1 MMQTFR
7 IQELLKLIP
16 AVLLMSMIS
25 MVMAFSFAAMMV
37 HTSQVSLLPDMV
49 FALLFTALFSAL
61 MVAWKGSMAGLIA
74 IPLPSAAAM
83 FADMFQRTQPGV
95 ELLWL
100 LLLIGSLLT
109 AGLMLLLGGFRLSRI
124 VRYLP
129 LPVLAGFLAG
139 VGWLFIK
146 GGLALT
152 GLKSLDISLLQ
163 DSALWMALGFAALLW
178 VLRKPVPPAFLLP
191 GATLLGG
198 IAMVLLAPSLQN
210 HSPWFFQLD
219 AAGQL
224 PLTALNL
231 ATQGVP
237 DVDWLHLPWSSLLT
251 LAAISVLSML
261 LQATSIELLA
271 KQDLDLDRELKVA
284 GGMNLLN
291 ALAGGSVGSLSL
303 SQTSMVRQ
311 MKANH
316 RVTGILMALCL
327 LGALLIHEDLLRWL
341 PLPLVAGLLIFQGIQ
356 FVHQW
361 LLTSGDRFPR
371 ADQFVIAVIFV
382 VIVFQGFL
390 GGVLLGLLLTVL
402 LFIREYSRL
411 QVIHLNTNLAGLS
424 SGVERTPQEH
434 EWLKEQSSRVRVY
447 QLRGFLFFGT
457 ANTLTEQIKSD
468 VQKQPGKIEA
478 LLLDFHRVSNADSS
492 TANSLLRLKQFC
504 DAHKIQVHITGMK
517 QVIQQ
522 RLQAAGLVF
531 QKSAGVGVIRMA
543 DNLEEA
549 LEFLENQLLQD
560 LRLEQ
565 QSPVQAMLQHR
576 LTLEEGETR
585 KLLAYFVEQTF
596 ADGEWI
602 LIQGQQQRVLYIIAS
617 GSVDVGLQQNDSDS
631 WMRIKK
637 MRPGTVLGEMGL
649 YLNEPRSASARAVG
663 ATRVLALTHPSLLQ
677 MEARDPDLA
686 MAFHRFVV
694 LMQSERLRESNRRI
708 YSLLQD

>member
-1 MMQTFR
+1 MQTLR
-7 IQELLKLIP
+7 LQELLKLLP

-37 HTSQVSLLPDMV
+37 HTSQAALLPDMV
-49 FALLFTALFSAL
+49 LALLFTAMISAL
-61 MVAWKGSMAGLIA
+61 FVAWKGSMAGLIA

-109 AGLMLLLGGFRLSRI
+109 ASLMLLLGGLRLSRI

-152 GLKSLDISLLQ
+152 GFNRLELSLLQ
-163 DSALWMALGFAALLW
+163 DSALWVALGFAALLW
-178 VLRKPVPPAFLLP
+178 ILRKPIPAAFLLP

-224 PLTALNL
+224 PLTVLNL
-231 ATQGVP
+231 ANEGLP
-237 DVDWLHLPWSSLLT
+237 NVDWLLLPWSSLLT

-271 KQDLDLDRELKVA
+271 KQDLNLDRELKVA

-291 ALAGGSVGSLSL
+291 AFAGGSVGSLSL

-311 MKANH
+311 MQANH
-316 RVTGILMALCL
+316 RITGILMAVCL
-327 LGALLIHEDLLRWL
+327 LGAFLVHEELLRWL

-361 LLTSGDRFPR
+361 LLTSSDRFPR

-424 SGVERTPQEH
+424 SGVERTPKEH
-434 EWLKEQSSRVRVY
+434 EWLKQQASRVRVY

-457 ANTLTEQIKSD
+457 ANTLMEQIKND
-468 VQKQPGKIEA
+468 VQKQGNTIEA

-504 DAHKIQVHITGMK
+504 DTQKIQVHITGMK
-517 QVIQQ
+517 PQIQQ
-522 RLQAAGLVF
+522 RLKAAGIQL
-531 QKSAGVGVIRMA
+531 QKSVSAGAIHLA
-543 DNLEEA
+543 DSLEIA
-549 LEFLENQLLQD
+549 LETLENQLLKE
-560 LRLEQ
+560 LPEEQ
-565 QSPVQAMLQHR
+565 QSPLQAMLKQH
-576 LTLEEGETR
+576 LTLEEGQAE
-585 KLLAYFVEQTF
+585 KLLAYFAKHTF
-596 ADGEWI
+596 EDGEWV
-602 LIQGQQQRVLYIIAS
+602 LVQGQHRRVLYILVS
-617 GSVDVGLQQNDSDS
+617 GSVDVGLLQAETNT
-631 WMRIKK
+631 WLRIKK
-637 MRPGTVLGEMGL
+637 MRPGTLLGEMGL

-663 ATRVLALTHPSLLQ
+663 ETQTLALTHAKLTE
-677 MEARDPDLA
+677 MEAQDPDLA
-686 MAFHRFVV
+686 VAFHRFVV
-694 LMQSERLRESNRRI
+694 LMQSERLRESNRRLF
-708 YSLLQD
+708 LLMQD